1 VALGD
6 IGGPKKI
13 EARIQDKI
21 CVKGVAILA
30 DFYKTTSF
38 SCLDGLYV

>member
-13 EARIQDKI
+13 AARILDKI
-21 CVKGVAILA
+21 CLMGVAILV
-30 DFYKTTSF
+30 DLYKTNF